1 MPNEKKR
8 VIISVNEIDKNNA
21 GPKAKTDIDKIL
33 KKEGFQVINLRFNWH
48 SKLLKF
54 KYINWNIPRLMKNL
68 QADEIFFQFPTYSR
82 ALMNAFIRDIRAY
95 TKAKLIL
102 IIHDLESLR
111 SYKDDPTYKPEEI
124 NWLKQVDGLIVHNNT
139 MAKWIKDN
147 GITTPMVILGLFDYL
162 NPQSVNNNYQYTKTL
177 CFAGNLKKAQ
187 FLSKVPAKISLD
199 VYGPNFSGVTDNDVK
214 YKGVYSPEELPAH
227 LTENFGLIWDGSSA
241 EECNGM
247 YGEYLQYNCPHKASL
262 YLSTGIPIIVWN
274 KAAIASIISK
284 NKLGYTISSLY
295 ELPGLLSS
303 ITQSDFSLVKK
314 NALSFSNDLRNGNH
328 IKKAIANIEAIIW

>member
-111 SYKDDPTYKPEEI
+111 SYKADPTLVRRK
-124 NWLKQVDGLIVHNNT
+124 LT
-139 MAKWIKDN
+139 
-147 GITTPMVILGLFDYL
+147 
-162 NPQSVNNNYQYTKTL
+162 
-177 CFAGNLKKAQ
+177 GNQ
-187 FLSKVPAKISLD
+187 
-199 VYGPNFSGVTDNDVK
+199 
-214 YKGVYSPEELPAH
+214 
-227 LTENFGLIWDGSSA
+227 
-241 EECNGM
+241 
-247 YGEYLQYNCPHKASL
+247 
-262 YLSTGIPIIVWN
+262 
-274 KAAIASIISK
+274 
-284 NKLGYTISSLY
+284 
-295 ELPGLLSS
+295 
-303 ITQSDFSLVKK
+303 
-314 NALSFSNDLRNGNH
+314 
-328 IKKAIANIEAIIW
+328 